1 MSKKKKAPRPVAATP
16 ALTDEAVVKA
26 CFEMIAEKGLGK
38 TRLSALASRFNV
50 PLRQFYDR
58 YPSVEAI
65 LMRFMDQV
73 DRAMLDQIGR
83 TEGTPKRDLYFDMMM
98 ARCDALQLHR
108 EGVKRWL
115 GDLPKQPTLWAGA
128 LKRWEQSLSLMLDIA
143 KDSPLFPVKKIGLAG
158 IYTVTLKSW
167 MNDETTDMAKT
178 MAALDGALSRGETL
192 IQRFMSP
199 KKAA

>member
-1 MSKKKKAPRPVAATP
+1 MSKKKKAQPAVP

-38 TRLSALASRFNV
+38 TRLSALAAQFNV
-50 PLRQFYDR
+50 PLRTFYDR

-65 LMRFMDQV
+65 LTRFIDQV
-73 DRAMLDQIGR
+73 DATMLDQIGR

-98 ARCDALQLHR
+98 ARFDALQTHR
-108 EGVKRWL
+108 AGVKRWL
-115 GDLPKQPTLWAGA
+115 AELPKQPTLWAGT
-128 LKRWEQSLSLMLDIA
+128 LKRWDQSISLMLDIA
-143 KDSPLFPVKKIGLAG
+143 KDSPLFPIKKIGLAG
-158 IYTVTLKSW
+158 IYTVSLKSW
-167 MNDETTDMAKT
+167 MKDESADMAKT
-178 MAALDGALSRGETL
+178 MAALDGALSRGETI